1 MAQDSA
7 KQPVNPRGPHI
18 GGDPSDT
25 QSPAPNADPRRS
37 EDAPTGI
44 SERLEKQKTGRHIPA
59 QTPDGK
65 PYADEMDPDRLEKG
79 RANIGT
85 PGGAV

>member
-1 MAQDSA
+1 MANESS
-7 KQPVNPRGPHI
+7 KQPVNPRGPRI
-18 GGDPSDT
+18 AGDPSDPQT
-25 QSPAPNADPRRS
+25 PAPNADPTRS

-44 SERLEKQKTGRHIPA
+44 SERLDAQREGHHIPA

-85 PGGAV
+85 PGGSD